1 MFNYQHLYRFI
12 TSDLMVMG
20 RTLVITTYQS
30 LDLRTFLIVVY
41 LAFLSIKFP
50 VRSDMKYI
58 GNSLLMSIPTLV
70 TVLVI
75 SFLNKME
82 FLRFII
88 ASLINMRR

>member
-1 MFNYQHLYRFI
+1 
-12 TSDLMVMG
+12 MG